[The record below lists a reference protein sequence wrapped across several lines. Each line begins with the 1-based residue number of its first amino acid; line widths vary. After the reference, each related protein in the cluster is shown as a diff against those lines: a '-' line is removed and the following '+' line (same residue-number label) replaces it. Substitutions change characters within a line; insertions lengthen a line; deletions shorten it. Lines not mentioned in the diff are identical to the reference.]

1 MQLQLQSF
9 AGLVGTAAAAVQGSA
24 RQLID
29 LTVGS
34 TLRAV
39 LEASASV
46 GLWVQWL
53 TLQVLQ
59 TTRAST
65 SEAADLDSWMADFTV
80 ARLPAVA
87 ASGQVTFGRFVG
99 TGMAVVPAGTVVR
112 TADGTQSFVVVGS
125 AGEPGFNASLGG
137 YPLESGALAITVP
150 VEAQIAGTAGNV
162 QAGAVTLIAATLPG
176 VDMVGNAAALAG
188 GQDGESDDALRAR
201 FTLFMTSL
209 ARATPAAIGYAIA
222 GVQQGLQHTLVENV
236 LPDGSSRVGC
246 FVVTVDDGSGT
257 PSASLLA
264 AVSGAIETMRPVGA
278 SYTVRAPAVVYVD
291 VSLTVAVMPGIVAGP
306 VKDGVALAV
315 RAFIDS
321 LPLGAPLAWSRLV
334 QVAYAAAPEIVNVT
348 AVSINGGAAD
358 IVVDSGTVV
367 KAGIVAVN

>member
-222 GVQQGLQHTLVENV
+222 GVQQGLQHTLVENA
-236 LPDGSSRVGC
+236 LPDGSPRVGC

-264 AVSGAIETMRPVGA
+264 AVSDAIETMRPVGA
-278 SYTVRAPAVVYVD
+278 SYTVRAPEIAYVD
-291 VSLTVAVMPGIVAGP
+291 VSLTVAVLAGAAPGP
-306 VKDGVALAV
+306 VKDAVAMAV
-315 RAFIDS
+315 RAFIDG

-334 QVAYAAAPEIVNVT
+334 QVAYAAAPEVVNVT